1 MDDARPDK
9 REPLEKRTLKKK
21 SREAMIGT
29 SVEVEYEENVDGKV
43 KYLYWIKG
51 TQEIIK
57 VRKWIPC
64 IGFLTKVITLKLFL
78 DIVPSSS
85 VDVTRAMRGY
95 TTWLS

>member
-43 KYLYWIKG
+43 KYLY
-51 TQEIIK
+51 
-57 VRKWIPC
+57 
-64 IGFLTKVITLKLFL
+64 
-78 DIVPSSS
+78 
-85 VDVTRAMRGY
+85 
-95 TTWLS
+95 

>member
-57 VRKWIPC
+57 LREWIPR
-64 IGFLTKVITLKLFL
+64 IGPLTKVIPTEVKRFFL
-78 DIVPSSS
+78 YLVWFPDSL
-85 VDVTRAMRGY
+85 Y
-95 TTWLS
+95 